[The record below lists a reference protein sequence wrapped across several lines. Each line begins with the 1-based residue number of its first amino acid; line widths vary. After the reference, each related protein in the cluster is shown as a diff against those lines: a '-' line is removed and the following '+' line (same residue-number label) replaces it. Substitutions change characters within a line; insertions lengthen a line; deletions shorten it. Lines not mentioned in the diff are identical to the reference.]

1 MSSIVSVKGSQGYVI
16 SSDSI
21 VFKYLTDATGNVT
34 GKIKGVTRKLFQIH
48 DDIVVVGLGNWNS
61 YFPMFN
67 KVARMSSSKDILLDE
82 LRSRGTELTDTH
94 IYIFSRSENSVT
106 CDIVE
111 NKQVRTNQSG
121 AIMYPE
127 PALNSMF
134 LTLYESTDALKVR
147 TTGMLG
153 MAALVHAYN
162 LFAAAL
168 CNDISAPFDTILFTN
183 EGIFNFNGGATRL
196 PVGDFC

>member
-1 MSSIVSVKGSQGYVI
+1 
-16 SSDSI
+16 
-21 VFKYLTDATGNVT
+21 
-34 GKIKGVTRKLFQIH
+34 
-48 DDIVVVGLGNWNS
+48 
-61 YFPMFN
+61 
-67 KVARMSSSKDILLDE
+67 
-82 LRSRGTELTDTH
+82 
-94 IYIFSRSENSVT
+94 
-106 CDIVE
+106 
-111 NKQVRTNQSG
+111 
-121 AIMYPE
+121 MYPE

-134 LTLYESTDALKVR
+134 LTLYESTDALRVR